1 MNSSLSD
8 SQLLQV
14 ANETPL
20 SLHAA
25 EDEARTERSD
35 AAANRARIL
44 KVAERLFARLG
55 VDAVNMIDVAKA
67 AKVGQGTL
75 YRRFA
80 NKGELCV
87 ALLDA
92 QMREFQDEVFQK
104 LRNMSSERMPPLSQ
118 LDWFLDALVHFQAR
132 HAPLLCAS
140 HAESPAAMMAWM
152 WQRQTIYGLLVAAQR
167 LRHVRADIQIDLL
180 ADCIFV
186 MCSPPAL
193 NQLRR
198 TQGRPV
204 EQIST
209 GVRQFLRGLGAS
221 SEAP

>member
-1 MNSSLSD
+1 MQIVEL
-8 SQLLQV
+8 
-14 ANETPL
+14 PL
-20 SLHAA
+20 RAA
-25 EDEARTERSD
+25 DYDARTERSD

-80 NKGELCV
+80 NKGELCM

-92 QMREFQDEVFQK
+92 QMREFQDEVFLK

-118 LDWFLDALVHFQAR
+118 LDWFVDALAHFQAR
-132 HAPLLCAS
+132 HAPLLCDSLIDAR
-140 HAESPAAMMAWM
+140 AGMAAWA
-152 WQRQTIYGLLVAAQR
+152 WQRQTIAGLIDMAGRHGQLRSGLNPGLVA
-167 LRHVRADIQIDLL
+167 
-180 ADCIFV
+180 DCLFAL
-186 MCSPPAL
+186 CSPPAF

-198 TQGRPV
+198 AHGHTV
-204 EQIST
+204 EQFSA
-209 GVRQFLRGLGAS
+209 GVRQLVAGLGR
-221 SEAP
+221 